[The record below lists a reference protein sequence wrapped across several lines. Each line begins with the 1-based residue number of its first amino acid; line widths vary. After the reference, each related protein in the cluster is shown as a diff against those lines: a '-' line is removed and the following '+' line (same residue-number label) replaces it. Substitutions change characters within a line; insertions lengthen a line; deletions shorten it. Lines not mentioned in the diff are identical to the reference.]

1 MKTLFIIITKDKQ
14 PIKHVGNFKLN
25 TILRLKKPNVVGG
38 IKKVIGGGCCVITGQ
53 TGNTD
58 LVAL

>member
-1 MKTLFIIITKDKQ
+1 M
-14 PIKHVGNFKLN
+14 
-25 TILRLKKPNVVGG
+25 GG

-58 LVAL
+58 LVALWCKAIGEYLSSLGAFTSQAIDYHQST